1 MEIQMDDS
9 DQTLAAPHSAVSKR
23 EKELEEKLGAR
34 LLLIWLLGMIASVE
48 LLVIVHVLR
57 H

>member
-1 MEIQMDDS
+1 MDDS
-9 DQTLAAPHSAVSKR
+9 DQTLAASHSAISKR

-34 LLLIWLLGMIASVE
+34 LLLIWVLGLIASVE

-57 H
+57 N

>member
-1 MEIQMDDS
+1 MDDS
-9 DQTLAAPHSAVSKR
+9 DQTLAAPYSTVSKR

>member
-1 MEIQMDDS
+1 MEDI
-9 DQTLAAPHSAVSKR
+9 DQTLAASHSPVSKR